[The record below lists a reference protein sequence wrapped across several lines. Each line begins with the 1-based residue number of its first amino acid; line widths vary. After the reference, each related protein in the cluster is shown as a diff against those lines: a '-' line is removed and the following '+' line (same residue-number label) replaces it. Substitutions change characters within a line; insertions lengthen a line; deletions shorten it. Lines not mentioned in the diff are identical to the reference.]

1 MNQQLEE
8 VLEEVRALP
17 DARQQEAAQVLL
29 AFLDQQN
36 PNLYLAPEEAADVER
51 YVAENGPYASDEE
64 VRTVFARLT
73 KCEMRLRWD
82 ARALMGVEAIFALM
96 FREDQAAAK
105 LFVDGI
111 EEATGRLLTIPKSGR
126 RSAVEG
132 MRLLAVPGQ
141 PYIIVYRVRGEIVD
155 IVTLIYTAERKREN
169 GREGV
174 EVETG
179 QRPQAAR
186 RRAKN
191 RGTARSRS

>member
-17 DARQQEAAQVLL
+17 DARQQEAAQALL

-36 PNLYLAPEEAADVER
+36 PNLYLSPDEVAHVEC
-51 YVAENGPYASDEE
+51 YVAEDGPYATDEE

-73 KCEMRLRWD
+73 KCEMKLRWD
-82 ARALMGVEAIFALM
+82 ARALMGVEAIFAFM
-96 FREDQAAAK
+96 FRDDQAAAK
-105 LFVDGI
+105 LFVDAI
-111 EEATGRLLTIPKSGR
+111 EEATGRLLAIPKSGR

-155 IVTLIYTAERKREN
+155 IVTLIYTAEREPEN
-169 GREGV
+169 GREGA
-174 EVETG
+174 EIETR
-179 QRPQAAR
+179 QRTQAAR
-186 RRAKN
+186 GRAAN
-191 RGTARSRS
+191 RGPARSRS